1 MLKISFIP
9 MNLQLFAED
18 SSVGED
24 VAAPQDTE
32 TQTTSTVEATDEAT
46 TTDTPDDDTPAE
58 QPEGETT
65 DTVKSEAEPA
75 TKPKQTAEQDRFY
88 ADSRRKLEA
97 AEKRATDSEAQRT
110 SDREIA
116 KKYGQYG
123 VYSDADVAEKYG
135 KSHGVNTIA
144 ELETAL
150 RNEEYE
156 KAGIDPE
163 IINKIVNEHPSIKAA
178 QAAQEANTKVQE
190 DRFLV
195 DSFSELSKEFT
206 EISDAKDVPV
216 DVWRVWQ
223 NGKSGISLKQAYVAV
238 NYEAIATKKADAA
251 KQAALNN
258 IQSKDHVRGNGKG
271 TEVDSVRVPD
281 DVMEQYKRFNPKA
294 TTEQIKAHYKKSQK

>member
-1 MLKISFIP
+1 MFKFRNFRP
-9 MNLQLFAED
+9 FMDAD
-18 SSVGED
+18 SDVGGDSV
-24 VAAPQDTE
+24 APQESTSTE
-32 TQTTSTVEATDEAT
+32 NQTESTVEATTEAT
-46 TTDTPDDDTPAE
+46 TTDTPAGE
-58 QPEGETT
+58 QT
-65 DTVKSEAEPA
+65 DGVTGTEKSVDEPA
-75 TKPKQTAEQDRFY
+75 AQPKQTAEQDRAY
-88 ADSRRKLEA
+88 ADLRRKADA
-97 AEKRATDSEAQRT
+97 AEKRSTELEAQRT

-123 VYSDADVAEKYG
+123 VYSDADVKEKYG
-135 KSHGVNTIA
+135 QSNGINTIA

-150 RNEEYE
+150 RNEEYT

-178 QAAQEANTKVQE
+178 QASQEAAAKVQE

-223 NGKSGISLKQAYVAV
+223 NGKSGISLKQAYIAV
-238 NYEAIATKKADAA
+238 NYEAITTKKADAA

-271 TEVDSVRVPD
+271 VEGDTVRIPD
-281 DVMEQYKRFNPKA
+281 DVMEMYKRFNPKQ
-294 TTEQIKAHYKKSQK
+294 TIEQIKAHYKKSQK